1 MKKILLATL
10 AALAVTSCA
19 PMTLVEERVDET
31 RVQMRRDLEEAQEL
45 YDQGEI
51 DKEGYDALIEQS
63 LELAEARLKEI
74 PAEAAALITA
84 DREKF
89 EQRGKQFAFGLLEIL
104 LLAAGGGLGAGA
116 STISARRRAAA
127 PKE

>member
-1 MKKILLATL
+1 MKVLVTTL
-10 AALAVTSCA
+10 AALAVTACA

-31 RVQMRRDLEEAQEL
+31 RQQMRADLEQAQDL
-45 YDQGEI
+45 YDSGEI
-51 DKEGYDALIEQS
+51 DKDGYDALIEQS

-74 PAEAAALITA
+74 PEEAAALITA

-89 EQRGKQFAFGLLEIL
+89 EERGKKFAFGLLEIL

-116 STISARRRAAA
+116 STISARRRQQA
-127 PKE
+127 PTK